1 MKKIIFILL
10 AVVAAGMTSLSAS
23 PDIKDVL
30 KGLGSKSSGTAAS
43 GEEGSSSSSSSG
55 LGALGSLISG
65 IVGSGEVTTADLV
78 GSWKYDQ
85 PAVKFQS
92 DNLLQKA
99 GGAAASKVITDKLA
113 PYYSKVGI
121 DKMTATFEADSTFK
135 FVIGKI
141 NLSGTV
147 MKDTES
153 TDGGFI
159 FQFSAVGKLPIGKV
173 KAQIEKSGSDIV
185 ITFDASKLI
194 SLVNTIAKVSGQSTL
209 QTVSNLLN
217 SYDGLACGFELSPVS
232 K

>member
-85 PAVKFQS
+85 PAVKLQS
-92 DNLLQKA
+92 DNQLQKA
-99 GGAAASKVITDKLA
+99 GGAAASKVITDKL
-113 PYYSKVGI
+113 P
-121 DKMTATFEADSTFK
+121 
-135 FVIGKI
+135 
-141 NLSGTV
+141 
-147 MKDTES
+147 
-153 TDGGFI
+153 
-159 FQFSAVGKLPIGKV
+159 P
-173 KAQIEKSGSDIV
+173 
-185 ITFDASKLI
+185 
-194 SLVNTIAKVSGQSTL
+194 
-209 QTVSNLLN
+209 
-217 SYDGLACGFELSPVS
+217 
-232 K
+232 